1 MSGLQLALHLLAI
14 FLITLGAGYLF
25 LSITKPSPHPIMPK
39 ILGPIAC
46 ILTGI
51 GIFYSSSPLNLPQI
65 ETVTKTDQ
73 YHLADV
79 TLIKKN
85 VGEST
90 QVDISRYN
98 LLIASGEH
106 QEITKMQANL
116 KNSEI
121 IVNKTN
127 KRYSISEIRERAD
140 IKEPTFVVEKTF
152 SKDTETKKE
161 TEINASCYLL
171 VPQESSEKIIQK
183 GQNGN

>member
-1 MSGLQLALHLLAI
+1 MFELQVAL
-14 FLITLGAGYLF
+14 FLIAMFLTTFGTGYLF
-25 LSITKPSPHPIMPK
+25 MSITHPSPHPIMPRF
-39 ILGPIAC
+39 LGAIAC

-51 GIFYSSSPLNLPQI
+51 GVIVCSASITSSKT
-65 ETVTKTDQ
+65 ETVTKTNN
-73 YHLADV
+73 YHLADI

-98 LLIASGEH
+98 LLVASGEH

-140 IKEPTFVVEKTF
+140 IKEPTFVVERTLV
-152 SKDTETKKE
+152 KDKETKKE

>member
-1 MSGLQLALHLLAI
+1 MFELQIAL
-14 FLITLGAGYLF
+14 FLIAMFLTMFSTGYLF
-25 LSITKPSPHPIMPK
+25 MSITHPSPHPIMPRL
-39 ILGPIAC
+39 LGTIAC
-46 ILTGI
+46 ILTAVGLI
-51 GIFYSSSPLNLPQI
+51 YYSASLNPL
-65 ETVTKTDQ
+65 ETITKTNN
-73 YHLADV
+73 YNLADI

-98 LLIASGEH
+98 LLVASGEH

-140 IKEPTFVVEKTF
+140 IKEPTFVVEQTF
-152 SKDTETKKE
+152 LKDTETKKE

>member
-1 MSGLQLALHLLAI
+1 MFKLQIAL
-14 FLITLGAGYLF
+14 FLIAMFLTMFSAGYLF
-25 LSITKPSPHPIMPK
+25 MSITHPSPHPIMPRL
-39 ILGPIAC
+39 LGTIAC
-46 ILTGI
+46 ILTAI
-51 GIFYSSSPLNLPQI
+51 GLIYYSASLNPP
-65 ETVTKTDQ
+65 ETITKTNNYGLSDI
-73 YHLADV
+73 

-90 QVDISRYN
+90 QIDISRYN
-98 LLIASGEH
+98 VLVASGEH
-106 QEITKMQANL
+106 QEINKMQTNL

-140 IKEPTFVVEKTF
+140 IKEPTFVVEQTLV
-152 SKDTETKKE
+152 KDKETKKE

>member
-1 MSGLQLALHLLAI
+1 MSELQIVFYITAAL
-14 FLITLGAGYLF
+14 LIILGIEHF
-25 LSITKPSPHPIMPK
+25 FMSITQPSPRPIMPRF
-39 ILGPIAC
+39 LGAIAC

-51 GIFYSSSPLNLPQI
+51 GVIVCSASITSSKI
-65 ETVTKTDQ
+65 ETITKTNNYSLSDI
-73 YHLADV
+73 

-98 LLIASGEH
+98 LLVASGEH

-140 IKEPTFVVEKTF
+140 IKEPTFVVERTLV
-152 SKDTETKKE
+152 KDKETKKE

>member
-1 MSGLQLALHLLAI
+1 MFELQIALFLIAI
-14 FLITLGAGYLF
+14 FLTMFVARYLF
-25 LSITKPSPHPIMPK
+25 MSITHPSPHPIMPRL
-39 ILGPIAC
+39 LGTIAC
-46 ILTGI
+46 ILTAVGLI
-51 GIFYSSSPLNLPQI
+51 YYSASLNPF
-65 ETVTKTDQ
+65 ETITKTNN
-73 YHLADV
+73 YNLADI

-98 LLIASGEH
+98 LLVTSGEH
-106 QEITKMQANL
+106 QKITKMQANL

-121 IVNKTN
+121 IINKTN

-140 IKEPTFVVEKTF
+140 IKEPTFVVEQTF
-152 SKDTETKKE
+152 LKDTETKKE

>member
-1 MSGLQLALHLLAI
+1 MFELQIALYITAI
-14 FLITLGAGYLF
+14 FLIMLGIGHF
-25 LSITKPSPHPIMPK
+25 FMSITQPSPRPIMPRF
-39 ILGPIAC
+39 LGAIAC

-51 GIFYSSSPLNLPQI
+51 GVIVCSASITSSKT
-65 ETVTKTDQ
+65 ETVTKTNN
-73 YHLADV
+73 YHLADI

-98 LLIASGEH
+98 LLVASGEH

-140 IKEPTFVVEKTF
+140 IKEPTFVIEQTLI
-152 SKDTETKKE
+152 KDKETKKE

>member
-1 MSGLQLALHLLAI
+1 MSELQIALYIIGGFLTFVGILSFFYTFTHAAPYNLVPKLLISTFIVLTAMTSVYMASS
-14 FLITLGAGYLF
+14 LH
-25 LSITKPSPHPIMPK
+25 STK
-39 ILGPIAC
+39 
-46 ILTGI
+46 T
-51 GIFYSSSPLNLPQI
+51 
-65 ETVTKTDQ
+65 ETVTKTNN
-73 YHLADV
+73 YNLADI

-85 VGEST
+85 VSEST
-90 QVDISRYN
+90 QIDISRYN
-98 LLIASGEH
+98 LLVASGEH

-116 KNSEI
+116 KDSEI

-140 IKEPTFVVEKTF
+140 IKEPTFVVEQTLV
-152 SKDTETKKE
+152 KDKETKKE

>member
-1 MSGLQLALHLLAI
+1 MFKLQIAL
-14 FLITLGAGYLF
+14 FLIAMFLTMFGAGHLF
-25 LSITKPSPHPIMPK
+25 MSITHPSPHPIMPRL
-39 ILGPIAC
+39 LGTIAC
-46 ILTGI
+46 ILTAVGLI
-51 GIFYSSSPLNLPQI
+51 YYSASLNPF
-65 ETVTKTDQ
+65 ETITKTNN
-73 YHLADV
+73 YNLADI

-98 LLIASGEH
+98 LLVASGEH

-121 IVNKTN
+121 IINKTN

-140 IKEPTFVVEKTF
+140 IKEPTFVVERTLV
-152 SKDTETKKE
+152 KDKETKKE

>member
-1 MSGLQLALHLLAI
+1 MFELQVAL
-14 FLITLGAGYLF
+14 FLIAMFLTMFGARYF
-25 LSITKPSPHPIMPK
+25 FMSITQPSPRPIMPRF
-39 ILGPIAC
+39 LGAIAC

-51 GIFYSSSPLNLPQI
+51 GVIVCSASITSSKT
-65 ETVTKTDQ
+65 ETVTKTNN
-73 YHLADV
+73 YNLADV

-90 QVDISRYN
+90 QVNILRYN
-98 LLIASGEH
+98 LLITSGEH

-121 IVNKTN
+121 IINKTN

-140 IKEPTFVVEKTF
+140 IKEPTFIVERTLA
-152 SKDTETKKE
+152 KDKETKKE